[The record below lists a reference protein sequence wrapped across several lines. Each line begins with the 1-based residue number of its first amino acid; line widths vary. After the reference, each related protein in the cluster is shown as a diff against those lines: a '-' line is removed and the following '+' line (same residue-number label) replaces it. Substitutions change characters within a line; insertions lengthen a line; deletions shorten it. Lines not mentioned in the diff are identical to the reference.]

1 MQTPAQK
8 HRMKKLAAKQ
18 QPESENRKDMSGYEM
33 MMAMLYQHKRMLKSI
48 KSVQA
53 KGIKKREI
61 LGEYVPYIQGAL
73 EADTGNPDE
82 VLMTWLTWA
91 IDAHE
96 LDLALLLAEY
106 GIRHDLKLPDR
117 FQRSIDM
124 VLVEEVCD
132 IEIKEPDAN
141 LADLNQ
147 MQRLYQMVNKFDMHD
162 QVRSKL
168 HKVMG
173 LKLEH
178 QWPEAALEHLKLA
191 VKFNDR
197 AGVKKDINRIEK
209 ELAEKEQKKE
219 PQKETNSD
227 SNES

>member
-18 QPESENRKDMSGYEM
+18 QPENENRQDMSGYEM
-33 MMAMLYQHKRMLKSI
+33 MMAQLYQHKRMLKSI

-61 LGEYVPYIQGAL
+61 LGDYIPYIQGAL
-73 EADTGNPDE
+73 EADSGNPDE

-96 LDLALLLAEY
+96 IDLALTLAEY
-106 GIRHDLKLPDR
+106 GLRHGLKLPDR
-117 FQRSIDM
+117 FQRSIDT
-124 VLVEEVCD
+124 VLVEEICD
-132 IEIKEPDAN
+132 IEIKEPEAN
-141 LADLNQ
+141 LTDLDQ
-147 MQRLYQMVNKFDMHD
+147 MQRLYQMVHKFDMHD

-173 LKLEH
+173 LKLEE

-209 ELAEKEQKKE
+209 AIKESATEAVEKEEKNLDSKE
-219 PQKETNSD
+219 S
-227 SNES
+227 